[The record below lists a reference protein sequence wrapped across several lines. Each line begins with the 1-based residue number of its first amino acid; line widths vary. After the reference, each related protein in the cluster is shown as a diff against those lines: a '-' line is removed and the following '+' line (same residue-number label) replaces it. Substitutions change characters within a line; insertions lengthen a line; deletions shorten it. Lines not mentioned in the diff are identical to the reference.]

1 MFTEWISPSTYSNVS
16 GIDKSAML
24 FLRRNAAL
32 TLLLFAVRALAQS
45 TPEKPVQITVQWD
58 NPEAPLRTTPTLQV
72 VVMPPLE
79 RGSPIH
85 DASFAAVKEL
95 GADYVRYVPWFPY
108 PRFAVAELAA
118 PQGGKTSWDFSK
130 IDPMTLDFLHAT
142 EGHSPILN
150 FSTIPV
156 WFYKTEK
163 PVVVPADPDQ
173 LFSGE
178 NQGRELLDPTCN
190 DVAGYYA
197 RLVSWYTQGG
207 FTDEL
212 GVRHDSGYHY
222 RIPYW
227 EVFNEIEAEH
237 HFTAEQ
243 YTTCYDAIT
252 RALHKVDPQMK
263 FVGLAL
269 AFPERDAEMF
279 EYFLNPANHK
289 PCTQLDM
296 ISYHFYASPRPGE
309 SPDTWQYSFFDQA
322 DRLLA
327 VVQYIEGIRKRL
339 SPATRTTIDELGS
352 ILPGYN
358 SVKDPQIPPI
368 YYSASGALYAYVY
381 IETARLGIDVVGESQ
396 LVGFP
401 SQYPDVTMVDWAT
414 GRPNA
419 RFEVLRL
426 LHDNFNPG
434 DMLFH
439 MNSFRSDIDAAAFEN
454 ASGVKKLLVVNKRNR
469 GIVLQLPPEFAHGS
483 ITTVDVT
490 ADVSRPA
497 AQPWSSSTLTLPP
510 FAVTVVS
517 AGK

>member
-1 MFTEWISPSTYSNVS
+1 MVCFRRIAAFS
-16 GIDKSAML
+16 L
-24 FLRRNAAL
+24 FLLAIP
-32 TLLLFAVRALAQS
+32 TLAQS
-45 TPEKPVQITVQWD
+45 TSEKPVPITVQWD
-58 NPEAPLRTTPTLQV
+58 KPETTLRTTPTLQV

-79 RGSPIH
+79 RSSSIH
-85 DASFAAVKEL
+85 DAAFAAVKKL

-108 PRFAVAELAA
+108 PRLAVAELAA
-118 PQGGKTSWDFSK
+118 PQAGKTSWDFSK
-130 IDPMTLDFLHAT
+130 IDPITLDFLHAT
-142 EGHSPILN
+142 EGHSRILN

-156 WFYKTEK
+156 WFFKTEK
-163 PVVVPADPDQ
+163 PVVVPADPNQ

-237 HFTAEQ
+237 HFTPKQ

-252 RALHKVDPQMK
+252 SALHKVDPQMK

-269 AFPERDAEMF
+269 GYPEQDAEMF

-289 PCTQLDM
+289 PGTQLDM
-296 ISYHFYASPRPGE
+296 ISYHFYASVKQAE
-309 SPDTWQYSFFDQA
+309 NPDTWQYTFFDKA
-322 DRLLA
+322 ERLLA
-327 VVQYIEGIRKRL
+327 TVRYIEEIRKRL
-339 SPATRTTIDELGS
+339 SPATRTTLDEIGTMA
-352 ILPGYN
+352 GYN
-358 SVKDPQIPPI
+358 SVKDPHIPPI
-368 YYSASGALYAYVY
+368 YWSASGALYAYVY

-396 LVGFP
+396 LVGYP
-401 SQYPDVTMVDWAT
+401 SQYPDVSMIDWTT

-426 LHDNFNPG
+426 LHDKLTPG
-434 DMLFH
+434 DRM
-439 MNSFRSDIDAAAFEN
+439 FRTGPLEYDIDTAAFES
-454 ASGVKKLLVVNKRNR
+454 ASGVKKLLLVNKRNR
-469 GIVLQLPPEFAHGS
+469 DITLQLPPEFTHSS
-483 ITTVDVT
+483 ITTVDVNAST
-490 ADVSRPA
+490 TRPA
-497 AQPWSSSTLTLPP
+497 AKPWNGSELTLPP
-510 FAVTVVS
+510 FAVTVIV
-517 AGK
+517 AENQ

>member
-1 MFTEWISPSTYSNVS
+1 L
-16 GIDKSAML
+16 L
-24 FLRRNAAL
+24 FLVVGAK
-32 TLLLFAVRALAQS
+32 AQV
-45 TPEKPVQITVQWD
+45 TPDKPIQITVQWGK
-58 NPEAPLRTTPTLQV
+58 PETTLRTSPTLQV

-79 RGSPIH
+79 RGSHAH
-85 DASFAAVKEL
+85 DTSFAAVKEL
-95 GADYVRYVPWFPY
+95 GADYVRYVPWYPY
-108 PRFAVAELAA
+108 PRFAVAELEP
-118 PQGGKTSWDFSK
+118 PQAGKTSWDFSR

-156 WFYKTEK
+156 WFFKTAK
-163 PVVVPADPDQ
+163 SVVVPADPDQ
-173 LFSGE
+173 LFGGE
-178 NQGRELLDPTCN
+178 SQGTDLLDPTCN

-212 GVRHDSGYHY
+212 GVRHESGYHY

-237 HFTAEQ
+237 HFTPEE

-252 RALHKVDPQMK
+252 GALHKVDPQMK

-269 AFPERDAEMF
+269 GWPEQDAKMF

-289 PCTQLDM
+289 PGVQLDM
-296 ISYHFYASPRPGE
+296 ISYHFYATPLLPQE
-309 SPDTWQYSFFDQA
+309 NPDTWQYTFFYKA
-322 DRLLA
+322 DRFLA
-327 VVQYIEGIRKRL
+327 IVKYIEEIRNRL
-339 SPATRTTIDELGS
+339 SPATRTTLDEIGT
-352 ILPGYN
+352 ILPGTN
-358 SVKDPQIPPI
+358 SVKDPHIPPI
-368 YYSASGALYAYVY
+368 YWNASGALYAYVY

-401 SQYPDVTMVDWAT
+401 SQYPDVSMVDWTT

-426 LHDNFNPG
+426 LHDNFIPG
-434 DMLFH
+434 EMFCH
-439 MNSFRSDIDAAAFEN
+439 MGPFGGEIDTAAIEST
-454 ASGVKKLLVVNKRNR
+454 SGVKKLLLVNKRNR
-469 GIVLQLPPEFAHGS
+469 DITLQLPPEFAHGS
-483 ITTVDVT
+483 ITTVDVNAST
-490 ADVSRPA
+490 TRPSP
-497 AQPWSSSTLTLPP
+497 QVWNNSTLTLPP
-510 FAVTVVS
+510 FAVAVIV

>member
-1 MFTEWISPSTYSNVS
+1 MHYF
-16 GIDKSAML
+16 
-24 FLRRNAAL
+24 RRAAAL
-32 TLLLFAVRALAQS
+32 TLFLFAVCTLAQS
-45 TPEKPVQITVQWD
+45 MPERPIKIAVDWDKPENT
-58 NPEAPLRTTPTLQV
+58 LRTSPTLQV
-72 VVMPPLE
+72 VVMPPLK

-108 PRFAVAELAA
+108 PRLAVAELEP
-118 PQGGKTSWDFSK
+118 PQAGKTSWDFSK
-130 IDPMTLDFLHAT
+130 IDPVTLDFLHAT
-142 EGHSPILN
+142 EGHSIILN

-156 WFYKTEK
+156 WFFKTEK

-173 LFSGE
+173 LFGGE

-212 GVRHDSGYHY
+212 GVRHDSGHHF

-237 HFTAEQ
+237 HFTPEQ

-252 RALHKVDPQMK
+252 GALHKVDPRMK

-269 AFPERDAEMF
+269 GWPENDPEMV

-289 PCTQLDM
+289 PGAQLDM
-296 ISYHFYASPRPGE
+296 ISYHFYASARQGE
-309 SPDTWQYSFFDQA
+309 TPDTWQYTFFDKA
-322 DRLLA
+322 ERLLA
-327 VVQYIEGIRKRL
+327 TVRYIEAIRKRL
-339 SPATRTTIDELGS
+339 SPATRTTLDEIGS
-352 ILPGYN
+352 MAGYN
-358 SVKDPQIPPI
+358 SVKDPHIPPI
-368 YYSASGALYAYVY
+368 YWSASGAVYAYVY

-401 SQYPDVTMVDWAT
+401 SQYPDVTMVDWTT

-426 LHDNFNPG
+426 LHDKLSSG
-434 DMLFH
+434 DRMFH
-439 MNSFRSDIDAAAFEN
+439 MGGIGYDIDTAALESAG
-454 ASGVKKLLVVNKRNR
+454 GVKKLLLVNKRNR
-469 GIVLQLPPEFAHGS
+469 DIALQLPPEFAHGS
-483 ITTVDVT
+483 ITTVDVSAST
-490 ADVSRPA
+490 TRPA
-497 AQPWSSSTLTLPP
+497 TQPWSGSTLTLPP
-510 FAVTVVS
+510 FAVTVIV

>member
-1 MFTEWISPSTYSNVS
+1 
-16 GIDKSAML
+16 ML
-24 FLRRNAAL
+24 SSKRTAAL
-32 TLLLFAVRALAQS
+32 TLFLSAVGALAQA
-45 TPEKPVQITVQWD
+45 TTEKPVQITVQWD
-58 NPEAPLRTTPTLQV
+58 KPEAPLRTTPTLQV

-79 RGSPIH
+79 RGSATH
-85 DASFAAVKEL
+85 DASFAAIKEL
-95 GADYVRYVPWFPY
+95 GADYVRYVPWYPY
-108 PRFAVAELAA
+108 PRFAVAELD
-118 PQGGKTSWDFSK
+118 PPHDGKTSWDFSK
-130 IDPMTLDFLHAT
+130 IDPMTVDFLHAT
-142 EGHSPILN
+142 EGHLPILN

-156 WFYKTEK
+156 WYYKTAK

-173 LFSGE
+173 LFGGE
-178 NQGRELLDPTCN
+178 SQGTELLDPTCN

-237 HFTAEQ
+237 HFTPEQ

-252 RALHKVDPQMK
+252 GALHKVDPHMK

-269 AFPERDAEMF
+269 AYPEQDAKMF

-289 PCTQLDM
+289 HGTQLDM
-296 ISYHFYASPRPGE
+296 ISYHFYAQPLLE
-309 SPDTWQYSFFDQA
+309 ETPDAWQFTFFHEA
-322 DRLLA
+322 DRFLTA
-327 VVQYIEGIRKRL
+327 ARYIEEIRKRL
-339 SPATRTTIDELGS
+339 SPATRTTLDEIGTVLT
-352 ILPGYN
+352 GYN
-358 SVKDPQIPPI
+358 SVKDPHIPPI

-401 SQYPDVTMVDWAT
+401 SQYPDVTMIDWTT
-414 GRPNA
+414 GKPNA

-426 LHDNFNPG
+426 LHDYLTPG
-434 DMLFH
+434 DMLYH
-439 MNSFRSDIDAAAFEN
+439 MSNFGGARDFRNDVDAAAFES

-483 ITTVDVT
+483 ITIVDVT
-490 ADVSRPA
+490 AGVTRPA
-497 AQPWSSSTLTLPP
+497 ARPWNGSTLTLPP
-510 FAVTVVS
+510 FAVTVIL

>member
-1 MFTEWISPSTYSNVS
+1 
-16 GIDKSAML
+16 ML
-24 FLRRNAAL
+24 FFRRKAAL
-32 TLLLFAVRALAQS
+32 TVLLFAVRALAQA
-45 TPEKPVQITVQWD
+45 TTEKPVQITVQWD
-58 NPEAPLRTTPTLQV
+58 KPEAPLRTTPTLQV

-85 DASFAAVKEL
+85 DASFAAIKEL
-95 GADYVRYVPWFPY
+95 GADYVRYVPWYPY
-108 PRFAVAELAA
+108 PRLAVAELTP
-118 PQGGKTSWDFSK
+118 PQSGKTSWDFSK
-130 IDPMTLDFLHAT
+130 IDPITLDFLHAT
-142 EGHSPILN
+142 EGHSLILN

-163 PVVVPADPDQ
+163 PVVVPPDPDQ

-212 GVRHDSGYHY
+212 GVRHDSGYHF

-237 HFTAEQ
+237 HFTPEQ

-252 RALHKVDPQMK
+252 GALHKVDPRMK

-269 AFPERDAEMF
+269 GWPEDDPEMV

-289 PCTQLDM
+289 PGTQLDM
-296 ISYHFYASPRPGE
+296 ISYHFYASARQGE
-309 SPDTWQYSFFDQA
+309 NPDTWQYTFFDKA

-327 VVQYIEGIRKRL
+327 TVRYIEEIRKRL
-339 SPATRTTIDELGS
+339 SPATRTTLDEIGS
-352 ILPGYN
+352 MAGYN
-358 SVKDPQIPPI
+358 SVKDPHIPPI
-368 YYSASGALYAYVY
+368 YWSASGAVYAYVY

-401 SQYPDVTMVDWAT
+401 SQYPDVTMVDWTT

-426 LHDNFNPG
+426 LHDNLTPG
-434 DMLFH
+434 ERM
-439 MNSFRSDIDAAAFEN
+439 FRMGPFGYDIDTAALEST
-454 ASGVKKLLVVNKRNR
+454 SGVKKLLLVNKRNR
-469 GIVLQLPPEFAHGS
+469 DITLQLPPEFAHGS
-483 ITTVDVT
+483 ITTVDVSAST
-490 ADVSRPA
+490 TRPA

-510 FAVTVVS
+510 FAVTVIV

>member
-1 MFTEWISPSTYSNVS
+1 MYFSRLVT
-16 GIDKSAML
+16 
-24 FLRRNAAL
+24 AL
-32 TLLLFAVRALAQS
+32 TLFLLLVGAKAQV
-45 TPEKPVQITVQWD
+45 TPDKPIQITVQWD
-58 NPEAPLRTTPTLQV
+58 KPETTLRTSPTLQV

-79 RGSPIH
+79 RGSSIH

-95 GADYVRYVPWFPY
+95 GADYVRYVPWYPY
-108 PRFAVAELAA
+108 PRFAVAELE
-118 PQGGKTSWDFSK
+118 PPKDGKTSWDFSR

-156 WFYKTEK
+156 WFFKTAK

-173 LFSGE
+173 LFGGE
-178 NQGRELLDPTCN
+178 SQGTELLDPTCN

-212 GVRHDSGYHY
+212 GVRHESGYHY

-237 HFTAEQ
+237 HFTPEQ

-252 RALHKVDPQMK
+252 GALHKVDPQMK

-269 AFPERDAEMF
+269 AYPEQDAEMF

-289 PCTQLDM
+289 LGAQVDM
-296 ISYHFYASPRPGE
+296 ISYHFYASAEQGAE
-309 SPDTWQYSFFDQA
+309 NPDIWQYTFFDQA

-327 VVQYIEGIRKRL
+327 VVRYVEEIRKRL
-339 SPATRTTIDELGS
+339 SPTTRTTLDEIGS
-352 ILPGYN
+352 ILPGSN
-358 SVKDPQIPPI
+358 SVKDPHFPPI
-368 YYSASGALYAYVY
+368 YWNASGALYAYVY

-401 SQYPDVTMVDWAT
+401 SQYPDVTMIDWAT

-426 LHDNFNPG
+426 LHDNFAVG
-434 DMLFH
+434 DKMLH
-439 MNSFRSDIDAAAFEN
+439 MNSVGRDIDAAAFLS
-454 ASGVKKLLVVNKRNR
+454 AGDMKKLLVVNKRNR
-469 GIVLQLPPEFAHGS
+469 NITLQLPPEFAHGS
-483 ITTVDVT
+483 VTTVDVAASVT
-490 ADVSRPA
+490 RPV
-497 AQPWSSSTLTLPP
+497 AQAWNGTTMTLPP
-510 FAVTVVS
+510 FAVTVVV
-517 AGK
+517 AEK